1 VTFFQMLQISGAL
14 TMVAAL
20 LPPRVPAL
28 RPYARRIGLVAV
40 GLYVA
45 FAVVVIIAR
54 IVLGPEPFMG

>member
-1 VTFFQMLQISGAL
+1 MTLFQVIQASGAL

-20 LPPRVPAL
+20 LPPRIPAL
-28 RPYARRIGLVAV
+28 RSYARRIGLVAI

-45 FAVVVIIAR
+45 FAVSVVIAR